1 MILKGFF
8 AEVGSTHTVATHI
21 EGPIVPSK
29 SQSVIDPS
37 KARGGHPFHM
47 FDAITAQPAAIAEVV
62 ARNREGVTALARA
75 LKEAPA
81 LTLAGLGTSLNGA
94 MYGEYWLRTV
104 GRIGAVDAIGKTA
117 SVRAVSSFDAAN
129 YGLKP
134 ATGGAL
140 LVLSHRGWKQYSAR
154 AVAEAKAAGIVT
166 AAICG
171 QGPDEGARQADHLL
185 LTTDQEQSAAHTKS
199 LTTAMALLFELALE
213 LRAQAGNG
221 DLETQRMR
229 AEFEAI
235 PELMRRRL
243 GDDSGER
250 DAAEQLRNYRRIVV
264 LGGGPNYPTARE
276 VALKLKETSF
286 AYAEGMQVEEFLHG
300 PISSADRDTLVIIA
314 SGGGAAGARAEQ
326 VANALGE
333 IGAER
338 LGIYTR
344 SGSALA
350 EAVDVGIQVEGE
362 DEVLSPFALLL
373 SLQLFTYWLA
383 VKRGC
388 NPDLAHRDDAHHVKA
403 AGHFEM

>member
-1 MILKGFF
+1 
-8 AEVGSTHTVATHI
+8 
-21 EGPIVPSK
+21 VPSK
-29 SQSVIDPS
+29 SQSIIDPS
-37 KARGGHPFHM
+37 KARAGHPFHM
-47 FDAITAQPAAIAEVV
+47 FDAIAAQPAAIAE
-62 ARNREGVTALARA
+62 ALSRNREGIAKLALA
-75 LKEAPA
+75 LKAAPS
-81 LTLAGLGTSLNGA
+81 LTLAGMGTSLNGA
-94 MYGEYWLRTV
+94 LYGEYWLRTI
-104 GRIGAVDAIGKTA
+104 GRMA
-117 SVRAVSSFDAAN
+117 SVRAASSFDVVN

-134 ATGGAL
+134 AAGGAM

-171 QGPDEGARQADHLL
+171 QGPDEGARQAEHLL
-185 LTTDQEQSAAHTKS
+185 LTTAQEQSAAHTKS
-199 LTTAMALLFELALE
+199 LTTAMALLFEIALE
-213 LRAQAGNG
+213 LRAQSGGG
-221 DLETQRMR
+221 DLEMKSLR

-235 PELMRRRL
+235 PDLMRRRL
-243 GDDSGER
+243 GDDSRER
-250 DAAEQLRNYRRIVV
+250 NAAEQLRNYRRIVV

-276 VALKLKETSF
+276 IALKLEETSF

-300 PISSADRDTLVIIA
+300 PMSSADRDTLVIVA

-362 DEVLSPFALLL
+362 DERLSPFALLL

-388 NPDLAHRDDAHHVKA
+388 NPDLAHRDDARYVKA
-403 AGHFEM
+403 AGHYEM

>member
-1 MILKGFF
+1 M
-8 AEVGSTHTVATHI
+8 
-21 EGPIVPSK
+21 PSNT
-29 SQSVIDPS
+29 QSIIDPS
-37 KARGGHPFHM
+37 KARTGHPFHM
-47 FDAITAQPAAIAEVV
+47 FDAIAAEPAAIAEVV
-62 ARNREGVTALARA
+62 ARNREGVAALART
-75 LKEAPA
+75 LKETPA

-94 MYGEYWLRTV
+94 MYGEYWLRTL
-104 GRIGAVDAIGKTA
+104 GQMRA
-117 SVRAVSSFDAAN
+117 VRAVSSFDAVN

-134 ATGGAL
+134 AAGGAL

-171 QGPDEGARQADHLL
+171 QGPGEGARQADHLL
-185 LTTDQEQSAAHTKS
+185 ITTEQEQSAAHTKS
-199 LTTAMALLFELALE
+199 LTTAMALLFELALA
-213 LRAQAGNG
+213 LRAQANSG

-243 GDDSGER
+243 GDDSRER
-250 DAAEQLRNYRRIVV
+250 NAAEQLRNYRRIVV

-276 VALKLKETSF
+276 IALKLKETSF

-362 DEVLSPFALLL
+362 DEALSPFALLL

>member
-1 MILKGFF
+1 M
-8 AEVGSTHTVATHI
+8 
-21 EGPIVPSK
+21 PSNT
-29 SQSVIDPS
+29 QSVIDPS
-37 KARGGHPFHM
+37 KARAGHPFYM
-47 FDAITAQPAAIAEVV
+47 FDAIAAQPAAITEAV
-62 ARNREGVTALARA
+62 ARNREGVAKLARA
-75 LKEAPA
+75 LKETPS

-94 MYGEYWLRTV
+94 LYGEYWLRMI
-104 GRIGAVDAIGKTA
+104 GRMA
-117 SVRAVSSFDAAN
+117 SVRAVSSFDAVN

-134 ATGGAL
+134 AAGGAL

-171 QGPDEGARQADHLL
+171 QGPGEGARQAEHLL
-185 LTTDQEQSAAHTKS
+185 LTTEQEQSAAHTKS
-199 LTTAMALLFELALE
+199 LTAAMALLFELALE
-213 LRAQAGNG
+213 LRAQGGSG
-221 DLETQRMR
+221 DLETQALRTQ
-229 AEFEAI
+229 FEAI

-243 GDDSGER
+243 GDDSRER
-250 DAAEQLRNYRRIVV
+250 DAAEQLRNYRRILV

-276 VALKLKETSF
+276 IALKLKETSF

-344 SGSALA
+344 TGSALA

-362 DEVLSPFALLL
+362 DEALSPFALLL

-388 NPDLAHRDDAHHVKA
+388 NPDLAHRDDARHVKA

>member
-1 MILKGFF
+1 M
-8 AEVGSTHTVATHI
+8 
-21 EGPIVPSK
+21 PSK
-29 SQSVIDPS
+29 TQSVIDPS
-37 KARGGHPFHM
+37 KARAGHPFHM
-47 FDAITAQPAAIAEVV
+47 FDAIAAKPAAIAEVV
-62 ARNREGVTALARA
+62 ARNREGVAALARA
-75 LKEAPA
+75 LKETPA

-94 MYGEYWLRTV
+94 MYGEYWLRTI
-104 GRIGAVDAIGKTA
+104 GRMA
-117 SVRAVSSFDAAN
+117 SVRAVSSFDAVN

-134 ATGGAL
+134 AAGGAL

-185 LTTDQEQSAAHTKS
+185 LTTEQEQSAAHTKS

-213 LRAQAGNG
+213 LRAQAGSG

-229 AEFEAI
+229 AEFETI

-243 GDDSGER
+243 GDDSRER

-276 VALKLKETSF
+276 IALKLKETSF
-286 AYAEGMQVEEFLHG
+286 AYAEGMQIEEFLHG

-362 DEVLSPFALLL
+362 DEALSPFALLL

-388 NPDLAHRDDAHHVKA
+388 NPDLAHRDDARHVKA

>member
-1 MILKGFF
+1 
-8 AEVGSTHTVATHI
+8 
-21 EGPIVPSK
+21 
-29 SQSVIDPS
+29 
-37 KARGGHPFHM
+37 M

-154 AVAEAKAAGIVT
+154 AVTEAKAAGIVT

-199 LTTAMALLFELALE
+199 LTTAMVLLFELALE
-213 LRAQAGNG
+213 LLAQAGNG

>member
-1 MILKGFF
+1 M
-8 AEVGSTHTVATHI
+8 
-21 EGPIVPSK
+21 PSK

-62 ARNREGVTALARA
+62 ARNREGVAALART
-75 LKEAPA
+75 LKEGPA

-94 MYGEYWLRTV
+94 MYGEYWLRTL
-104 GRIGAVDAIGKTA
+104 GQMRA
-117 SVRAVSSFDAAN
+117 VRAVSSFDAVN

-134 ATGGAL
+134 AAGGAL

-171 QGPDEGARQADHLL
+171 QGPGEGARQADHLL
-185 LTTDQEQSAAHTKS
+185 ITTEQEQSAAHTKS
-199 LTTAMALLFELALE
+199 LTTAMALLFELALA
-213 LRAQAGNG
+213 LRAQANSG

-243 GDDSGER
+243 GDDSRER
-250 DAAEQLRNYRRIVV
+250 NAAEQLRNYRRIVV

-276 VALKLKETSF
+276 IALKLKETSF

-362 DEVLSPFALLL
+362 DEALSPFALLL

>member
-1 MILKGFF
+1 
-8 AEVGSTHTVATHI
+8 
-21 EGPIVPSK
+21 
-29 SQSVIDPS
+29 
-37 KARGGHPFHM
+37 M
-47 FDAITAQPAAIAEVV
+47 FDAIAAEPAAIAEVV
-62 ARNREGVTALARA
+62 ARNREGVAALART
-75 LKEAPA
+75 LKEGPA

-94 MYGEYWLRTV
+94 MYGEYWLRTL
-104 GRIGAVDAIGKTA
+104 GQMRA
-117 SVRAVSSFDAAN
+117 VRAVSSFDAVN

-134 ATGGAL
+134 AAGGAL

-171 QGPDEGARQADHLL
+171 QGPGEGARQADHLL
-185 LTTDQEQSAAHTKS
+185 ITTEQEQSAAHTKS
-199 LTTAMALLFELALE
+199 LTTAMALLFELALA
-213 LRAQAGNG
+213 LRAQANSG

-243 GDDSGER
+243 GNDSRER
-250 DAAEQLRNYRRIVV
+250 NAAEQLRNYRRIVV

-276 VALKLKETSF
+276 IALKLKETSF

-362 DEVLSPFALLL
+362 DEALSPFALLL

>member
-1 MILKGFF
+1 M
-8 AEVGSTHTVATHI
+8 
-21 EGPIVPSK
+21 PSNT
-29 SQSVIDPS
+29 QSVIDPS
-37 KARGGHPFHM
+37 KARAGHPFHM
-47 FDAITAQPAAIAEVV
+47 FDAIAAEPAAIAEVV
-62 ARNREGVTALARA
+62 ARNREGVAALARA
-75 LKEAPA
+75 LKETPA

-94 MYGEYWLRTV
+94 MYGEYWLRTL
-104 GRIGAVDAIGKTA
+104 GQMRA
-117 SVRAVSSFDAAN
+117 VRAVSSFDAVN

-134 ATGGAL
+134 AAGGAL

-171 QGPDEGARQADHLL
+171 QGPGEGARQADHLL
-185 LTTDQEQSAAHTKS
+185 ITTEQEQSAAHTKS
-199 LTTAMALLFELALE
+199 LTTAMALLFELALA
-213 LRAQAGNG
+213 LRAQANSG

-243 GDDSGER
+243 GNDSRER
-250 DAAEQLRNYRRIVV
+250 NAAEQLRNYRRIVV

-276 VALKLKETSF
+276 IALKLKETSF

-362 DEVLSPFALLL
+362 DEALSPFALLL

>member
-1 MILKGFF
+1 M
-8 AEVGSTHTVATHI
+8 
-21 EGPIVPSK
+21 PSNT
-29 SQSVIDPS
+29 QSVIDPS
-37 KARGGHPFHM
+37 KARAGHPFHM
-47 FDAITAQPAAIAEVV
+47 FDAIAAEPAAIAEVV
-62 ARNREGVTALARA
+62 ARNREGVAALARA
-75 LKEAPA
+75 LKETPA

-94 MYGEYWLRTV
+94 MYGEYWLRTL
-104 GRIGAVDAIGKTA
+104 GQMRA
-117 SVRAVSSFDAAN
+117 VRAVSSFDAVN

-134 ATGGAL
+134 AAGGAL

-171 QGPDEGARQADHLL
+171 QGPGEGARQADHLL
-185 LTTDQEQSAAHTKS
+185 ITTEQEQSAAHTKS
-199 LTTAMALLFELALE
+199 LTTAMALLFELALA
-213 LRAQAGNG
+213 LRAQANSG

-243 GDDSGER
+243 GDDSRER
-250 DAAEQLRNYRRIVV
+250 NAAEQLRNYRRIVV

-276 VALKLKETSF
+276 IALKLKETSF

-362 DEVLSPFALLL
+362 DEALSPFALLL

>member
-1 MILKGFF
+1 M
-8 AEVGSTHTVATHI
+8 
-21 EGPIVPSK
+21 PSNT
-29 SQSVIDPS
+29 QSVIDPS
-37 KARGGHPFHM
+37 KARAGHPFHM
-47 FDAITAQPAAIAEVV
+47 FDAIAAEPAAIAEVV
-62 ARNREGVTALARA
+62 ARNREGVAALARA
-75 LKEAPA
+75 LKETPA

-94 MYGEYWLRTV
+94 IYGEYWLRTL
-104 GRIGAVDAIGKTA
+104 GQMRA
-117 SVRAVSSFDAAN
+117 VRAVSSFDAVN
-129 YGLKP
+129 YGFKP
-134 ATGGAL
+134 AAGGAL

-171 QGPDEGARQADHLL
+171 QGPGEGARQADHLL
-185 LTTDQEQSAAHTKS
+185 ITTEQEQSAAHTKS
-199 LTTAMALLFELALE
+199 LTTAMALLFELALA
-213 LRAQAGNG
+213 LRAQANSG

-243 GDDSGER
+243 GDDSRER
-250 DAAEQLRNYRRIVV
+250 NAAEQLRNYRRIVV

-276 VALKLKETSF
+276 IALKLKETSF

-362 DEVLSPFALLL
+362 DEALSPFALLL

>member
-1 MILKGFF
+1 
-8 AEVGSTHTVATHI
+8 
-21 EGPIVPSK
+21 VPSK
-29 SQSVIDPS
+29 TQSVIDPS
-37 KARGGHPFHM
+37 KARAGHPFHM
-47 FDAITAQPAAIAEVV
+47 FDAIGAQPAAIAEVV
-62 ARNREGVTALARA
+62 VRNREGVAALARA
-75 LKEAPA
+75 LKDTPA

-94 MYGEYWLRTV
+94 MYGEYWLRTIG
-104 GRIGAVDAIGKTA
+104 GRGPVDARGAMEKTA
-117 SVRAVSSFDAAN
+117 SVRAVSSFDVVN

-140 LVLSHRGWKQYSAR
+140 LMLSHRGWKQYSAR

-199 LTTAMALLFELALE
+199 LTTAMALLFALALE
-213 LRAQAGNG
+213 LRAQAGSG

-229 AEFEAI
+229 SELEAI

-243 GDDSGER
+243 SDDSRER
-250 DAAEQLRNYRRIVV
+250 NAAEQLRNYRRIVV

-276 VALKLKETSF
+276 IALKLKETSF
-286 AYAEGMQVEEFLHG
+286 VYAEGMQVEEFLHG
-300 PISSADRDTLVIIA
+300 PISSADRDTLAIIA

-338 LGIYTR
+338 FGIYTR

-362 DEVLSPFALLL
+362 DEALSPFALLL

-388 NPDLAHRDDAHHVKA
+388 NPDLAHRDDAHYVKA

>member
-1 MILKGFF
+1 M
-8 AEVGSTHTVATHI
+8 AE
-21 EGPIVPSK
+21 
-29 SQSVIDPS
+29 
-37 KARGGHPFHM
+37 
-47 FDAITAQPAAIAEVV
+47 AIGAQPAAIAEVLSG
-62 ARNREGVTALARA
+62 NREGITRLAHALRQTPS
-75 LKEAPA
+75 LM
-81 LTLAGLGTSLNGA
+81 LAGMGTSLNGA
-94 MYGEYWLRTV
+94 LYGEYWLRTI
-104 GRIGAVDAIGKTA
+104 GRMA
-117 SVRAVSSFDAAN
+117 SVRAASSFDVVN
-129 YGLKP
+129 YGLK
-134 ATGGAL
+134 AAAGGAL

-154 AVAEAKAAGIVT
+154 AVAEAKAAGVTT

-171 QGPDEGARQADHLL
+171 QGPDEGARQAEHLL
-185 LTTDQEQSAAHTKS
+185 VTTAQEQSAAHTKS
-199 LTTAMALLFELALE
+199 LTAAMALLFALALE
-213 LRAQAGNG
+213 LGTHADGG
-221 DLETQRMR
+221 ELETRRLR

-243 GDDSGER
+243 ADDARER
-250 DAAEQLRNYRRIVV
+250 NAAEQLRNYRRILV

-276 VALKLKETSF
+276 IALKLKETSF
-286 AYAEGMQVEEFLHG
+286 SYAEGMQVEEFLHG

-344 SGSALA
+344 AGSALA

-362 DEVLSPFALLL
+362 EEALSPFALLL

-388 NPDLAHRDDAHHVKA
+388 NPDLAHRDDPRQVKA
-403 AGHFEM
+403 ASHFEM

>member
-1 MILKGFF
+1 M
-8 AEVGSTHTVATHI
+8 
-21 EGPIVPSK
+21 PSNT
-29 SQSVIDPS
+29 QSIIDPS
-37 KARGGHPFHM
+37 KARTGHPFHM
-47 FDAITAQPAAIAEVV
+47 FDAIAAEPAAIAEVV
-62 ARNREGVTALARA
+62 ARNREGVAALARA
-75 LKEAPA
+75 LKETPA

-94 MYGEYWLRTV
+94 MYGEYWLRTL
-104 GRIGAVDAIGKTA
+104 GQMRA
-117 SVRAVSSFDAAN
+117 VRAVSSFDAVN

-134 ATGGAL
+134 AAGGAL

-171 QGPDEGARQADHLL
+171 QGPGEGARQADHLL
-185 LTTDQEQSAAHTKS
+185 ITTEQEQSAAHTKS
-199 LTTAMALLFELALE
+199 LTTAMALLFELALA
-213 LRAQAGNG
+213 LRAQANSG

-243 GDDSGER
+243 GNDSRER
-250 DAAEQLRNYRRIVV
+250 NAAEQLRNYRRIVV

-276 VALKLKETSF
+276 IALKLKETSF

-362 DEVLSPFALLL
+362 DEALSPFALLL

>member
-1 MILKGFF
+1 M
-8 AEVGSTHTVATHI
+8 
-21 EGPIVPSK
+21 PSK
-29 SQSVIDPS
+29 SQSIIDPS
-37 KARGGHPFHM
+37 KARAGHPFHM
-47 FDAITAQPAAIAEVV
+47 FDAINAQPTAIADAV
-62 ARNREGVTALARA
+62 ARNREAVAALARA
-75 LKEAPA
+75 LKQTPS
-81 LTLAGLGTSLNGA
+81 LTLAGMGTSLNGA
-94 MYGEYWLRTV
+94 IYGECWLRTI
-104 GRIGAVDAIGKTA
+104 GRIA
-117 SVRAVSSFDAAN
+117 SVRAVSSFDVVN

-134 ATGGAL
+134 AAGGAL
-140 LVLSHRGWKQYSAR
+140 LVLSHRGWKQCSAR

-185 LTTDQEQSAAHTKS
+185 LTTEQEQSAAHTKS

-213 LRAQAGNG
+213 LRAQGGSG

-229 AEFEAI
+229 VEFETI
-235 PELMRRRL
+235 PDLMRRRL
-243 GDDSGER
+243 GDDSRER

-276 VALKLKETSF
+276 ISLKLKETSF
-286 AYAEGMQVEEFLHG
+286 AYAEGMQIEEFLHG

-362 DEVLSPFALLL
+362 DEALSPFALLL

-403 AGHFEM
+403 ASHFDM

>member
-1 MILKGFF
+1 
-8 AEVGSTHTVATHI
+8 
-21 EGPIVPSK
+21 VPSK
-29 SQSVIDPS
+29 TQSVIDPS
-37 KARGGHPFHM
+37 KARAGHPFYM
-47 FDAITAQPAAIAEVV
+47 FDAIAAEPAAIAEVV
-62 ARNREGVTALARA
+62 ARNREGVAALARA
-75 LKEAPA
+75 LKETPA

-94 MYGEYWLRTV
+94 MYGEYWLRTI
-104 GRIGAVDAIGKTA
+104 GRMV
-117 SVRAVSSFDAAN
+117 SVRAVSSFDAVN

-134 ATGGAL
+134 AAGGAL

-185 LTTDQEQSAAHTKS
+185 LTTEQEQSAAHTKS

-213 LRAQAGNG
+213 LRAQAGSG

-243 GDDSGER
+243 GDDSRER

-276 VALKLKETSF
+276 IALKLQETCF
-286 AYAEGMQVEEFLHG
+286 VYADGMQVEEFLHG
-300 PISSADRDTLVIIA
+300 PISSADRDTLVILA
-314 SGGGAAGARAEQ
+314 SGGGASGARAEQ

-362 DEVLSPFALLL
+362 DERLSPFALLL

-388 NPDLAHRDDAHHVKA
+388 NPDLAHRNDARYVKA

>member
-1 MILKGFF
+1 M
-8 AEVGSTHTVATHI
+8 
-21 EGPIVPSK
+21 PSK

-62 ARNREGVTALARA
+62 ARNREGVAALART
-75 LKEAPA
+75 LKEGPA

-94 MYGEYWLRTV
+94 MYGEYWLRTL
-104 GRIGAVDAIGKTA
+104 GQMRA
-117 SVRAVSSFDAAN
+117 VRAVSSFDAVN

-134 ATGGAL
+134 AAGGAL

-166 AAICG
+166 AAVCG
-171 QGPDEGARQADHLL
+171 QGPGEGARQADHLL
-185 LTTDQEQSAAHTKS
+185 ITTEQEQSAAHTKS
-199 LTTAMALLFELALE
+199 LTTAMALLFELALA
-213 LRAQAGNG
+213 LRAQANSG

-243 GDDSGER
+243 GDDSRER
-250 DAAEQLRNYRRIVV
+250 NAAEQLRNYRRIVV

-276 VALKLKETSF
+276 IALKLKETSF

-362 DEVLSPFALLL
+362 DEALSPFALLL

>member
-1 MILKGFF
+1 M
-8 AEVGSTHTVATHI
+8 A
-21 EGPIVPSK
+21 SK
-29 SQSVIDPS
+29 TQSVIDPS
-37 KARGGHPFHM
+37 KARAGHPFQM
-47 FDAITAQPAAIAEVV
+47 FDAISAQPAAIAEVV
-62 ARNREGVTALARA
+62 ARNREGVAALARA
-75 LKEAPA
+75 LKQTPA
-81 LTLAGLGTSLNGA
+81 LTVAGMGTSLNGA
-94 MYGEYWLRTV
+94 IYGEYWLRT
-104 GRIGAVDAIGKTA
+104 IGQMA
-117 SVRAVSSFDAAN
+117 SVRAASSFDVVN

-134 ATGGAL
+134 KPGGAL

-154 AVAEAKAAGIVT
+154 AVAEARAAGVVT

-185 LTTDQEQSAAHTKS
+185 LTTEQEQSAAHTKS
-199 LTTAMALLFELALE
+199 LTAAMALLFGLALE
-213 LRAQAGNG
+213 LRAQAGSG
-221 DLETQRMR
+221 SLETQRLR
-229 AEFEAI
+229 EEFERI
-235 PELMRRRL
+235 PDLMRGRL
-243 GDDSGER
+243 GDDSRER

-300 PISSADRDTLVIIA
+300 PISSADRDTLVVIA

-326 VANALGE
+326 LANGLGE

-344 SGSALA
+344 AGSALA

-362 DEVLSPFALLL
+362 DETLSPFTLLL
-373 SLQLFTYWLA
+373 SLQLFTYWMA

-388 NPDLAHRDDAHHVKA
+388 NPDLAHRDDARHLKA
-403 AGHFEM
+403 AGHFDM

>member
-1 MILKGFF
+1 M
-8 AEVGSTHTVATHI
+8 
-21 EGPIVPSK
+21 PSK
-29 SQSVIDPS
+29 SQSIIDPS
-37 KARGGHPFHM
+37 KARAGHPFHM
-47 FDAITAQPAAIAEVV
+47 FDAITAQPTAIADAV
-62 ARNREGVTALARA
+62 ARNREGVAALARA
-75 LKEAPA
+75 LKQTPS

-94 MYGEYWLRTV
+94 IYGEYWLRTI
-104 GRIGAVDAIGKTA
+104 GRMA
-117 SVRAVSSFDAAN
+117 SVRAVSSFDVVNYELTPAA
-129 YGLKP
+129 
-134 ATGGAL
+134 GGAL

-154 AVAEAKAAGIVT
+154 AVAESKAGGVVT

-185 LTTDQEQSAAHTKS
+185 LTTEQELSAAHTKS

-213 LRAQAGNG
+213 LRAQGGSG

-229 AEFEAI
+229 TEFETI
-235 PELMRRRL
+235 PDLMRRRL
-243 GDDSGER
+243 GDDSRER

-276 VALKLKETSF
+276 IALKLKETSF
-286 AYAEGMQVEEFLHG
+286 AYAEGMQIEEFLHG

-362 DEVLSPFALLL
+362 DERLSPFALLL

-388 NPDLAHRDDAHHVKA
+388 NPDLAHRDDARHVKA
-403 AGHFEM
+403 ASHFEM